1 MTALALDPMAT
12 RAKRYYPLRTH
23 PTQLAYSTSPHRFN
37 VVPAGRRSGK
47 TERFKRKLVQ
57 RALDVGT
64 LRHDETPRFFA
75 GAPTRDQAKR
85 IFWADLKAMTKPF
98 CRLLRFKRF
107 TDNLQ
112 ALNRGETLGQ
122 GDATAVVEVLLRIL
136 SALTQPGANND
147 MVAWLQAIEANT
159 RRTVAGPSVA
169 SVQARAAEFA

>member
-1 MTALALDPMAT
+1 VPGFTLGDT
-12 RAKRYYPLRTH
+12 
-23 PTQLAYSTSPHRFN
+23 
-37 VVPAGRRSGK
+37 VPAMLTPGEGVVNRQGMA
-47 TERFKRKLVQ
+47 
-57 RALDVGT
+57 ALG
-64 LRHDETPRFFA
+64 
-75 GAPTRDQAKR
+75 
-85 IFWADLKAMTKPF
+85 
-98 CRLLRFKRF
+98 